1 MAKRQQRES
10 DNVFEQIG
18 FKREEAL
25 NLRLRSEMMNAL
37 IAEIEKRGLT
47 QAQAAAR
54 SGVSQP
60 RISDLMRGKLHLFS
74 IDMLVTLLSAAGL
87 RVEMK
92 VRRAA

>member
-1 MAKRQQRES
+1 MAKRQQGES
-10 DNVFEQIG
+10 DNVFEQLG

-37 IAEIEKRGLT
+37 IAEIEKKGLT
-47 QAQAAAR
+47 QAQAAAQL
-54 SGVSQP
+54 GVSQP

-74 IDMLVTLLSAAGL
+74 IDTLVTLLSAAGL
-87 RVEMK
+87 RVEVK

>member
-1 MAKRQQRES
+1 MAKRQQGGS
-10 DNVFEQIG
+10 DSVFEKLG

-37 IAEIEKRGLT
+37 IAEIEKKGLT
-47 QAQAAAR
+47 QAQAAAQL
-54 SGVSQP
+54 SVSQP

-74 IDMLVTLLSAAGL
+74 IDTLVTLLSAAGL

>member
-1 MAKRQQRES
+1 MARRQQGKS
-10 DNVFEQIG
+10 DNVFEQLG

-37 IAEIEKRGLT
+37 IAEVEKKGLT
-47 QAQAAAR
+47 QVQAAEQL
-54 SGVSQP
+54 GVSQP

-74 IDMLVTLLSAAGL
+74 IDTLVTLLSAAGL

-92 VRRAA
+92 VRKAA